1 MKLVSLLS
9 LAAFVCSGAVAQQQP
24 GQSAGIAITAPAL
37 GVSCLISL
45 SLKIKLVVLCM
56 ILISFSSIKRPFGQL
71 ARLKWCPG
79 NDETD
84 SDKKTTCILMM

>member
-45 SLKIKLVVLCM
+45 SFKDQVGCSNL
-56 ILISFSSIKRPFGQL
+56 ILIY
-71 ARLKWCPG
+71 
-79 NDETD
+79 
-84 SDKKTTCILMM
+84 

>member
-37 GVSCLISL
+37 GVSC
-45 SLKIKLVVLCM
+45 
-56 ILISFSSIKRPFGQL
+56 FPFYT
-71 ARLKWCPG
+71 
-79 NDETD
+79 N
-84 SDKKTTCILMM
+84 TTLW